1 MMDLESTMITPR
13 CLPLTAE
20 WGGVHFITIIGEGG
34 GIIWTDFKN
43 IKLELL
49 WGHTNSNVDH

>member
-1 MMDLESTMITPR
+1 MDLESTMITPR

-49 WGHTNSNVDH
+49 WGHTNSNVDR